1 MLPACVYV
9 DPTRLPC
16 RVLDCE
22 PGLAAIVLGPRP
34 YAKSG
39 A

>member
-1 MLPACVYV
+1 MSPACVYV

-16 RVLDCE
+16 WVLDCE
-22 PGLAAIVLGPRP
+22 PGLAATVLGPRP
-34 YAKSG
+34 DAKSG